1 MTGPSAFCR
10 SVAGFAIAASLSIGL
25 APMAAAQG
33 SGDKSASAPAVVVA
47 PVTTQDVTRSAE
59 FVGRIEAIQQV
70 DIRARVEGFLDKVE
84 FVEGS
89 TVKQDT
95 PLYLIEQ
102 DTYQAQVDTAK
113 ATIASAKAQLASAEA
128 ARKNASL
135 ELERRKELLQSG
147 TVSQATVDDFQAKY
161 DEAQASVEQAQ
172 AAIEQGQAQ
181 LKTANI
187 NLSYTKIA
195 SPITGRI
202 GKTNLTV
209 GNLVGPS
216 TGALA
221 TVVQMNPIR
230 VVFSIAETDYL
241 KVLDAN
247 KKASA
252 DEIKKALTVKLK
264 LADGSTYEHDGKIS
278 FINNTVDQQTGTVAV
293 RANFANPRQLLVP
306 GQFVNVDIQVG
317 EPQKLPVVP
326 ASAVQQDRQG
336 AYVFVLDKDDKVQER
351 RIETAKKMA
360 SGWAVSKGVE
370 NGELIVVS
378 GIQKIKP
385 GIKVAP
391 TKQSSGG

>member
-10 SVAGFAIAASLSIGL
+10 SVAGLALAAGLSIGL
-25 APMAAAQG
+25 APMAAAQD
-33 SGDKSASAPAVVVA
+33 SNDKSAPAVVVA

-89 TVKQDT
+89 MVKENS

-195 SPITGRI
+195 SPITGRV
-202 GKTNLTV
+202 GKTNFTV

-221 TVVQMNPIR
+221 TVVQMDPIR

-241 KVLDAN
+241 KVVDAN

-360 SGWAVSKGVE
+360 NGWAVSKGVE

-385 GIKVAP
+385 GIKVVP